1 MRFASLGS
9 VTEFA
14 RGVTFKPTD
23 VVPPGTPDSITCLR
37 TKNVQVRLEVDD
49 VLTVP
54 IQVVKRDDQR
64 LRCGDILISSANSW
78 NLVGKCSWVPKLPW
92 PATFGGFVTV
102 LRGDAVHVD
111 QRYLYHWFS
120 SDRVQLAVRNCAR
133 QTTNIANLSLDRC
146 RNLPIPLPPIEE
158 QRRIAAVLD
167 AADALRAKRRE
178 AIAKLDS
185 LTQAIFIDMFGDLAR
200 NNRQWP
206 VVPIGDF
213 VEGFQTGRSVSAAPN
228 ETDGDY
234 RVLKVSA
241 VTSLTYK
248 PDQAKPVPPGYQ
260 PRASHIVRAGDLLM
274 SRANTSE
281 LVGRCAYVQ
290 ETPPAMLLPDKLW
303 RFMWSQPQRAEPR
316 FVWKALQNRRF
327 RGDIA
332 DIATGSSGSMKNIS
346 QKGFLRL
353 TIPLP
358 PIGLQTAFTAR
369 FRAITDLGSQK
380 AAELQALDTLF
391 ASLQQRAFRGEL

>member
-1 MRFASLGS
+1 MNTMIVEVALADVASFLNG
-9 VTEFA
+9 
-14 RGVTFKPTD
+14 
-23 VVPPGTPDSITCLR
+23 GTPSRSNPEYFEGTIPWITGADILADSSIVSNARSHITREAIARSAANLVPAGTVLLVTR
-37 TKNVQVRLEVDD
+37 TGVGKAAIAGVDLAYSQD
-49 VLTVP
+49 ITAIVHDEDKITPAYL
-54 IQVVKRDDQR
+54 
-64 LRCGDILISSANSW
+64 LRCLKYMAPRFKALAQG
-78 NLVGKCSWVPKLPW
+78 
-92 PATFGGFVTV
+92 ATIQGITREVVEET
-102 LRGDAVHVD
+102 L
-111 QRYLYHWFS
+111 
-120 SDRVQLAVRNCAR
+120 
-133 QTTNIANLSLDRC
+133 
-146 RNLPIPLPPIEE
+146 IPLPPIEE